1 MEAGGVAQLEKLM
14 QELPELLQRNTD
26 LLNESERMLREEKD
40 SDDKLRAQYK
50 VGQAGSPSIFTIRL
64 DIEIVQLDL
73 IIFVTNFFLLLQYPV
88 FQPDIW

>member
-1 MEAGGVAQLEKLM
+1 MKEKSASVMEAGGVAQLEKLM

-50 VGQAGSPSIFTIRL
+50 VGEMR
-64 DIEIVQLDL
+64 EI
-73 IIFVTNFFLLLQYPV
+73 LL
-88 FQPDIW
+88 

>member
-1 MEAGGVAQLEKLM
+1 MKEKSASVMEAGGVDQLEKLM

-50 VGQAGSPSIFTIRL
+50 VRLIYAFTQSKGGGEVLTHLRKPG
-64 DIEIVQLDL
+64 V
-73 IIFVTNFFLLLQYPV
+73 
-88 FQPDIW
+88 